1 MTRSAR
7 DASAFIRD
15 ENVDSGMRCLV
26 HDADWN
32 VCGCYCKDDRHCST
46 CDEWSSGLHD
56 TPTSCV
62 WCGRPFIGSSEQP
75 LRTSVGME
83 REA

>member
-7 DASAFIRD
+7 DASAFVRD

-62 WCGRPFIGSSEQP
+62 WCGRPFIASSKQP
-75 LRTSVGME
+75 VRTSVGME